1 MEDPTQYIRF
11 EDQVHL
17 DHTSF
22 IDGHIPAT
30 HVLIE
35 QKSIAKDLGAPIRQS
50 DGSLL
55 NPFQQAKRYSAE
67 LPYDDRPRWIVTCNF
82 REFWIY
88 DMNQPN
94 AEPTKVLLENLVKEH
109 YLLAFLVKKQDEHL
123 QREMELSMQ
132 AGELVGQIYDKLI
145 LQYRDPTHPE
155 SLRSLNQLCVR
166 LVFLL
171 FAEDAELFGDHNAF
185 HDYMS
190 AFPAHHWRRALIDLF
205 RVLDTPVPERD
216 PYLDEDLKGFPY
228 VNGGLF
234 SDSNIEIPQFTE
246 ELKQLILTKA
256 SADFDWS
263 EISPTIFGGVFE
275 STLNPETRRS
285 GGMHYTSIEN
295 IHKVI
300 DPLFMHQ
307 LEHDYEQCTT
317 KRDLLTLQD
326 KLASL
331 TFFDPACGS
340 GNFLTETYISLRR
353 LENKIIA
360 RLQGG
365 QAVIGEFVNPIKV
378 DIHQFYGIEIN
389 DFAVSVATTAL
400 WIAEL
405 QMLRETRKVAHFSD
419 TPLPLKT
426 YHNIHE
432 GNALRID
439 WAEVIAPE
447 RLNYIIGN
455 PPFVGYAL
463 QTKTQKED
471 LALFMSDIGKNID
484 YVAGWYYKA
493 AQMMTQ
499 SNTIR
504 AAFVSTNSITQGEQV
519 AAIWKPLFERY
530 GIHFDFAYPTFR
542 WDSESN
548 LKAHVHCVII
558 GFSRS
563 EEVNSSMKVV
573 AATNSPILEG
583 TATNSPAPLA
593 GRGQGAGQNTPIPKT
608 MNVSYLREQ
617 RRDLRTNGTSAEG
630 ALWNLLKAKQIN
642 GLQFRRQFSV
652 ENDILDFYCP
662 KLRLAI
668 ELDGDYHF
676 HGWQRDLDRQRDE
689 NLFLKY
695 GIFVLRF
702 ENKIVFE
709 NPRAIVQ
716 SIMKYQEDC
725 INSQSGTATNS
736 PMHVGIATNSPA
748 SLAGRGQG
756 AGNNTQQQGAGQMA
770 TQVSSA
776 PTSTIAPP
784 PNPLPASGAGEL
796 QRMPERRLYNADGT
810 YKLCHNINGYLLD
823 APTIFVENRKH
834 PLCNVPEMIKG
845 SIPVD
850 GGHLII
856 EADEYDDFIAKDP
869 CSVKFIRRMV
879 GSEEFINNRIRY
891 CLWLVDAS
899 PAELR
904 QCPEVIKR
912 VAQVREMRLASTKE
926 ATKKYADFP
935 TRFMEIRQPNSN
947 YLLIPSHSSENRRYV
962 PIGFMSP
969 DVISGNAN
977 FLIPNATLY
986 HFGVLTSNVH
996 MAWMRAVCGRLEMRY
1011 RYSNTI
1017 VYNNFPWAIVPPQV
1031 SSSVSTN
1038 TSKQGDIVTS
1048 SPAPLAGRGQGAGY
1062 NTQQQGAGQMATQVS
1077 SAPTSTIAP
1086 PPNLDVHW
1094 TSLHPASGEGE
1105 LQRGTTLNAKESAL
1119 VAKIAETAQG
1129 ILDARAL
1136 YPDCSLADL
1145 YDEVTMPIELRR
1157 AHQAND
1163 RAVMQAY
1170 GFPIG
1175 MSESECVARL
1185 LEMYQAMVEK

>member
-1 MEDPTQYIRF
+1 MDISLLQKFVSDWTGRGYEKGETQPFWIALLAALGVEDPTQYIRF

-145 LQYRDPTHPE
+145 LQYHDPTHPE

-317 KRDLLTLQD
+317 KRDLLALQD

-439 WAEVIAPE
+439 WAEV
-447 RLNYIIGN
+447 LTG
-455 PPFVGYAL
+455 
-463 QTKTQKED
+463 KEC
-471 LALFMSDIGKNID
+471 
-484 YVAGWYYKA
+484 
-493 AQMMTQ
+493 
-499 SNTIR
+499 
-504 AAFVSTNSITQGEQV
+504 TQGGAV
-519 AAIWKPLFERY
+519 
-530 GIHFDFAYPTFR
+530 
-542 WDSESN
+542 
-548 LKAHVHCVII
+548 
-558 GFSRS
+558 SRPHQ
-563 EEVNSSMKVV
+563 EV
-573 AATNSPILEG
+573 
-583 TATNSPAPLA
+583 
-593 GRGQGAGQNTPIPKT
+593 QGGAVSRPHSKDDTRNTMVRP
-608 MNVSYLREQ
+608 
-617 RRDLRTNGTSAEG
+617 
-630 ALWNLLKAKQIN
+630 
-642 GLQFRRQFSV
+642 
-652 ENDILDFYCP
+652 
-662 KLRLAI
+662 
-668 ELDGDYHF
+668 GD
-676 HGWQRDLDRQRDE
+676 R
-689 NLFLKY
+689 
-695 GIFVLRF
+695 
-702 ENKIVFE
+702 
-709 NPRAIVQ
+709 
-716 SIMKYQEDC
+716 
-725 INSQSGTATNS
+725 
-736 PMHVGIATNSPA
+736 
-748 SLAGRGQG
+748 
-756 AGNNTQQQGAGQMA
+756 
-770 TQVSSA
+770 
-776 PTSTIAPP
+776 
-784 PNPLPASGAGEL
+784 
-796 QRMPERRLYNADGT
+796 
-810 YKLCHNINGYLLD
+810 
-823 APTIFVENRKH
+823 
-834 PLCNVPEMIKG
+834 
-845 SIPVD
+845 
-850 GGHLII
+850 
-856 EADEYDDFIAKDP
+856 
-869 CSVKFIRRMV
+869 
-879 GSEEFINNRIRY
+879 
-891 CLWLVDAS
+891 
-899 PAELR
+899 
-904 QCPEVIKR
+904 
-912 VAQVREMRLASTKE
+912 
-926 ATKKYADFP
+926 
-935 TRFMEIRQPNSN
+935 
-947 YLLIPSHSSENRRYV
+947 
-962 PIGFMSP
+962 
-969 DVISGNAN
+969 
-977 FLIPNATLY
+977 
-986 HFGVLTSNVH
+986 
-996 MAWMRAVCGRLEMRY
+996 
-1011 RYSNTI
+1011 
-1017 VYNNFPWAIVPPQV
+1017 
-1031 SSSVSTN
+1031 
-1038 TSKQGDIVTS
+1038 
-1048 SPAPLAGRGQGAGY
+1048 
-1062 NTQQQGAGQMATQVS
+1062 
-1077 SAPTSTIAP
+1077 
-1086 PPNLDVHW
+1086 
-1094 TSLHPASGEGE
+1094 TSLDTSFE
-1105 LQRGTTLNAKESAL
+1105 TSL
-1119 VAKIAETAQG
+1119 VAKIMQTAQG